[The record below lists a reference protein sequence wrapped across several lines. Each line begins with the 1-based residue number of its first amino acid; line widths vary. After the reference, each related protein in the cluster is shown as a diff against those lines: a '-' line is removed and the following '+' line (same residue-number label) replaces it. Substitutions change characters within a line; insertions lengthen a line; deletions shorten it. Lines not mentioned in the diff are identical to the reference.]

1 MNRKSRLLIA
11 AGMVISLLSAAAEE
25 ITVQAV
31 EIPTQIE
38 KTVISEKT
46 TEAEETE
53 EEADETVS
61 AVQPSDKQQAAD
73 TAQNT
78 VLLGS
83 IPEED
88 PKGEKDFL
96 TAGIATVL
104 APGAI
109 SSNEPVKVQEELNID
124 QKFENE
130 KNRMEKELTMA
141 NVQNALNIRTKAS
154 EDSEKVG
161 FLYKD
166 CGGTILERENGW
178 TKIKS
183 GNVIGWAKDE
193 YLLFGED
200 AKEMAEDVGNWI
212 VTLDSEAVRV
222 RKEPGMNA
230 DTYGFLAHDD
240 SVEFVDVV
248 DNNWISVDYNDDIGY
263 VNTEYINV
271 KFHIDEGET
280 IEVVR
285 ARELAEAERKRNANR
300 GAVAADA
307 DELRLLGALIYCEA
321 GNQSYEGMV
330 AVGAVVMNR
339 VKSGAYPNTI
349 HSVIYASGQ
358 FTPAMTGKVARIYE
372 GNVPDL
378 CIQAAQ
384 AALNGETTV
393 GAATHFRRAGKR
405 EGFVLG
411 DHVFW

>member
-1 MNRKSRLLIA
+1 MNRKNRLLTATGIVLSLLIA
-11 AGMVISLLSAAAEE
+11 AAGEVTVQAEE
-25 ITVQAV
+25 IT
-31 EIPTQIE
+31 TQIE
-38 KTVISEKT
+38 KTV
-46 TEAEETE
+46 EAEETTK
-53 EEADETVS
+53 AAIGETVS
-61 AVQPSDKQQAAD
+61 EVKSADNWQEAVTTQTS
-73 TAQNT
+73 

-88 PKGEKDFL
+88 QQGEKEFL

-109 SSNEPVKVQEELNID
+109 SSSEPVKVQEELNID

-130 KNRMEKELTMA
+130 KSRMEKELTMA
-141 NVQNALNIRTKAS
+141 NVQNALNIRAKAS
-154 EDSEKVG
+154 EESEKVG

-200 AKEMAEDVGNWI
+200 AKKMAEDVGNWI

-222 RKEPGMNA
+222 RKDPGMNA

-240 SVEFVDVV
+240 SVEFIDVV

-372 GNVPDL
+372 GTVPEL

>member
-1 MNRKSRLLIA
+1 MNRRNRLSTTA
-11 AGMVISLLSAAAEE
+11 ACMILCLLMVMAEE
-25 ITVQAV
+25 ITVQAAEIIHKTGFGVSTAESTRQTV
-31 EIPTQIE
+31 EALVQTVESAVQE
-38 KTVISEKT
+38 KEEIS
-46 TEAEETE
+46 ETE
-53 EEADETVS
+53 EEDQTE
-61 AVQPSDKQQAAD
+61 
-73 TAQNT
+73 
-78 VLLGS
+78 
-83 IPEED
+83 I
-88 PKGEKDFL
+88 L
-96 TAGIATVL
+96 TAGIATIL
-104 APGAI
+104 DPGAI
-109 SSNEPVKVQEELNID
+109 STSEPVKVEEELNID

-130 KNRMEKELTMA
+130 KIRMEKELTMA
-141 NVQNALNIRTKAS
+141 NVQNALNIRAEAT

-166 CGGTILERENGW
+166 CGGTILDRKDGW
-178 TKIKS
+178 TKLKS

-200 AKEMAEDVGNWI
+200 AKAMAEDVGNWI
-212 VTLDSEAVRV
+212 VTLDAEAVRV
-222 RKEPGMNA
+222 RKEPGLNS

-240 SVEFVDVV
+240 SVEFIDVV
-248 DNNWISVDYNDDIGY
+248 DKSWISVDYNDETGY

-280 IEVVR
+280 IEVIK
-285 ARELAEAERKRNANR
+285 ARERAEAERKRKANR

-321 GNQSYEGMV
+321 GNQSYEGML

-358 FTPAMTGKVARIYE
+358 FTPAMTGKVARVYE
-372 GNVPDL
+372 GNVPEQ
-378 CIQAAQ
+378 CMQAAQ

-393 GAATHFRRAGKR
+393 GDATHFRRAGKR
-405 EGFVLG
+405 EGYVLG

>member
-1 MNRKSRLLIA
+1 MNRRNRLSTTAACMILCLLIV
-11 AGMVISLLSAAAEE
+11 MTEE
-25 ITVQAV
+25 ITVQAAEIIHKTGFGISTAESTRQTV
-31 EIPTQIE
+31 EALVQTVESAVQE
-38 KTVISEKT
+38 KEETL
-46 TEAEETE
+46 ETE
-53 EEADETVS
+53 EEDQTE
-61 AVQPSDKQQAAD
+61 
-73 TAQNT
+73 
-78 VLLGS
+78 
-83 IPEED
+83 I
-88 PKGEKDFL
+88 L
-96 TAGIATVL
+96 TAGIATIL
-104 APGAI
+104 DPGAI
-109 SSNEPVKVQEELNID
+109 STSEPVKVEEELNID

-130 KNRMEKELTMA
+130 KLRMEKELTMA
-141 NVQNALNIRTKAS
+141 NVQNALNIRAEAT

-166 CGGTILERENGW
+166 CGGTILDRKDGW
-178 TKIKS
+178 TKLKS

-200 AKEMAEDVGNWI
+200 AKAMAEDVGNWI
-212 VTLDSEAVRV
+212 VTLDAEAVRV
-222 RKEPGMNA
+222 RKEPGLNA

-240 SVEFVDVV
+240 SVEFIDVV
-248 DNNWISVDYNDDIGY
+248 DKSWISVDYNDETGY

-280 IEVVR
+280 IEVIK
-285 ARELAEAERKRNANR
+285 ARERAEAERKRKSNR

-321 GNQSYEGMV
+321 GNQSYEGML

-358 FTPAMTGKVARIYE
+358 FTPAMTGKVARVYE
-372 GNVPDL
+372 GNVPEQ
-378 CIQAAQ
+378 CMQAAQ

-393 GAATHFRRAGKR
+393 GDATHFRRAGKR
-405 EGFVLG
+405 EGYVLG